1 MENLSVLVK
10 ELCKV
15 ESENSCIE
23 FKHSNYN
30 QDMIG
35 KDISASILGKRLCIY
50 DLGSR

>member
-35 KDISASILGKRLCIY
+35 KDIS
-50 DLGSR
+50 D